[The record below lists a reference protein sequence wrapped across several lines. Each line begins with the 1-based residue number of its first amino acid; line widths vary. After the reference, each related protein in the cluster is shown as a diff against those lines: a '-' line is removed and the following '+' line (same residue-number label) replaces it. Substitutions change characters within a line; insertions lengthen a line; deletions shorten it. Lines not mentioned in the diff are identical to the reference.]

1 MMIDWFGRIKLEI
14 NYPKLVILR
23 DQKDDG
29 AVDNNGEIWKEMPI
43 SAGKTESLSHT
54 NVEKNKWTM
63 GVKLWPVYLTDG
75 LQLNQL

>member
-1 MMIDWFGRIKLEI
+1 
-14 NYPKLVILR
+14 
-23 DQKDDG
+23 
-29 AVDNNGEIWKEMPI
+29 MPI